1 LLALVA
7 TRTAAAY
14 AALAIIGLSTLV
26 AGRQARLSASWL
38 LLLLWR
44 RRVRRLIGRLWW
56 ARLLELR
63 RRRVRRLI
71 GRLRRAR
78 LLELR
83 RRRMRRLIGR
93 LRRMRLRRRRMR
105 RLIDRLRRA
114 RLLELPRTLLGLLWF
129 RHNGGTR
136 PVNRGL
142 AVGS

>member
-1 LLALVA
+1 
-7 TRTAAAY
+7 
-14 AALAIIGLSTLV
+14 V

-44 RRVRRLIGRLWW
+44 RRVRRLIGRLWR

-71 GRLRRAR
+71 G
-78 LLELR
+78 
-83 RRRMRRLIGR
+83 
-93 LRRMRLRRRRMR
+93 
-105 RLIDRLRRA
+105 RLRRA